1 MKQSIVIP
9 MGINSATFW
18 ANIFLYFYEEEYIL
32 SLVLS
37 ENIKMRHLNSRK
49 HFINDVYAID
59 DGADIGRFFCDIYPM
74 SLSLRLNIIVM
85 MPDF

>member
-37 ENIKMRHLNSRK
+37 ENIKMRHLN
-49 HFINDVYAID
+49 
-59 DGADIGRFFCDIYPM
+59 
-74 SLSLRLNIIVM
+74 
-85 MPDF
+85 